1 MVRDAEEQATQEIIK
16 GLKSHCIDFHDFE
29 DDEVEAF
36 FEEHDDEIRDEIRE
50 RDDSTTVNDL
60 IKNTRDIPVRVEML
74 SNYDCINSCWLE
86 SQGGFRYKESYFR
99 DMIDTLR
106 LNPAKVKKALTDKGY
121 MVYGRF
127 PNKKY
132 RDGKEQVS
140 YEDFCQEL
148 ENACCGANLL
158 TYIGLV
164 NLRDLYD
171 ADFKIK
177 EVIIPKGN
185 TCGLFSSMYGGGSLI
200 EMELKSDVRI
210 RLDKARKDGYGFR
223 LRLDNER
230 SEYDCSIKHVYGVCD
245 FVMSY
250 NFDDSDPM
258 TDYFCTNFYLTLGV
272 GTYKKPYKVELP
284 KLDCRGK
291 KPDVFK
297 HPEGAAHKA
306 IRQALGS
313 AYFSFY
319 NSQRLQGKMV
329 LGEDS
334 YGHSGD
340 KYFWPLS
347 YSSAKT
353 AQKRID
359 KLEKAGIR
367 CKLTGYNGGCIEFLG
382 YTPETE
388 ALLEKERQEVIIAHR
403 AWLSK
408 QVQTA

>member
-1 MVRDAEEQATQEIIK
+1 M
-16 GLKSHCIDFHDFE
+16 
-29 DDEVEAF
+29 
-36 FEEHDDEIRDEIRE
+36 
-50 RDDSTTVNDL
+50 
-60 IKNTRDIPVRVEML
+60 KN
-74 SNYDCINSCWLE
+74 
-86 SQGGFRYKESYFR
+86 
-99 DMIDTLR
+99 
-106 LNPAKVKKALTDKGY
+106 
-121 MVYGRF
+121 
-127 PNKKY
+127 
-132 RDGKEQVS
+132 
-140 YEDFCQEL
+140 
-148 ENACCGANLL
+148 
-158 TYIGLV
+158 
-164 NLRDLYD
+164 
-171 ADFKIK
+171 
-177 EVIIPKGN
+177 
-185 TCGLFSSMYGGGSLI
+185 
-200 EMELKSDVRI
+200 
-210 RLDKARKDGYGFR
+210 
-223 LRLDNER
+223 
-230 SEYDCSIKHVYGVCD
+230 VCD

-284 KLDCRGK
+284 KLDCKGK
-291 KPDVFK
+291 KSDVFK

-306 IRQALGS
+306 IRQALGG
-313 AYFSFY
+313 AYFSFH

-353 AQKRID
+353 AQKRMD

-403 AWLSK
+403 AWQAK
-408 QVQTA
+408 QVQTG